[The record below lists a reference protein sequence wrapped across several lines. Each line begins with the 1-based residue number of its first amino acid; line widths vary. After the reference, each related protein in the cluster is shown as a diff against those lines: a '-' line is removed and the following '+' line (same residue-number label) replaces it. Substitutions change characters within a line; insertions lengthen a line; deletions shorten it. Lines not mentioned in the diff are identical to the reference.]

1 MGEDHNLIRKILD
14 GDKDAFERLVRKYYP
29 NIYAYCY
36 RRVWD
41 ENTAADLTQDVF
53 LKLVSSIY
61 RYRFSGKF
69 SNFIFTIAVNTCND
83 YFRKHGREQLCEIEE
98 FPESAQSMA
107 DAVIEDEENA
117 LLRRRLNSL
126 PEIQRQALI
135 LYYYHGLKEKDIAK
149 ITGVPLSTTKSRIKQ
164 GLDKLR
170 KLYGKDESNEEISG
184 K

>member
-14 GDKDAFERLVRKYYP
+14 GDKGAFEQLVRKHYS

-41 ENTAADLTQDVF
+41 KNTAADLTQDIF

-61 RYRFSGKF
+61 HYRFSGKF

-83 YFRKHGREQLCEIEE
+83 HFRKHRQEQIWEIRE
-98 FPESAQSMA
+98 FPEPAKSMA

-117 LLRRRLNSL
+117 LLYRRLNNL
-126 PEIQRQALI
+126 PEMQRQALI
-135 LYYYHGLKEKDIAK
+135 LYYYHGLKAKDIAK
-149 ITGVPLSTTKSRIKQ
+149 ITGVSLSTTKSRIKQ

-170 KLYGKDESNEEISG
+170 KLYGKEE
-184 K
+184 